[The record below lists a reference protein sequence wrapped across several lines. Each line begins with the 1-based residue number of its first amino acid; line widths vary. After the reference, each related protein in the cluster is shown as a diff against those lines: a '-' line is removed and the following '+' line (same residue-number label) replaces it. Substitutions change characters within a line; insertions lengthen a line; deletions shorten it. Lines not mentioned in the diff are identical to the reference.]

1 MKWHFRDFSL
11 GCVTRN
17 NQSLLIRKLWNF
29 SGRACSLSCW
39 SVEVI
44 MTNSSCC
51 KDVSPPQTQIKD
63 MFFFL
68 FLPPSPLVLSWEK
81 TVFPQ
86 SELLL
91 RCCMQWHCPVCLSL
105 PHESSMCFRSR
116 SLARYILFNGL
127 LLLPIGCLRVS
138 PLVRFQGKP
147 LITLNDFYA
156 VCSC

>member
-1 MKWHFRDFSL
+1 MTFQRFFTRLCHAKQSKPFDPEAVKLFGTRVFSI
-11 GCVTRN
+11 
-17 NQSLLIRKLWNF
+17 LLVCGSDNDQFFLLQRLF
-29 SGRACSLSCW
+29 SP
-39 SVEVI
+39 
-44 MTNSSCC
+44 TNAD
-51 KDVSPPQTQIKD
+51 KRHV
-63 MFFFL
+63 FFL

-116 SLARYILFNGL
+116 SLAWYILFNGL

-138 PLVRFQGKP
+138 TLVRFQGKP